1 MPVDPS
7 TPENPVILPVLNAC
21 PEPQAKE
28 LEGSDQREPKDL
40 ALNEPKDL
48 KESHL
53 RSLLKAM
60 SWRILAT
67 LTTVLIA
74 YFITGEID
82 IAIMI
87 GSIEFVLKFLIYYLH
102 ERAWQL
108 VPRGSIRQ
116 LVSTRSS

>member
-1 MPVDPS
+1 MPVDPRA
-7 TPENPVILPVLNAC
+7 PEIPVIL
-21 PEPQAKE
+21 
-28 LEGSDQREPKDL
+28 SDQRESKDL
-40 ALNEPKDL
+40 ARTGSKDL

-67 LTTVLIA
+67 LTTIMIA

-87 GSIEFVLKFLIYYLH
+87 GGIEFVLKFVIYYLH
-102 ERAWQL
+102 ERAWQAI
-108 VPRGSIRQ
+108 PRGSIRR
-116 LVSTRSS
+116 LVS

>member
-7 TPENPVILPVLNAC
+7 ATDVIPPVLSEAEG
-21 PEPQAKE
+21 PGSRTTAA
-28 LEGSDQREPKDL
+28 EGSRSSN
-40 ALNEPKDL
+40 NEPKPE

-53 RSLLKAM
+53 RSLMKAM

-67 LTTVLIA
+67 LTTILIA
-74 YFITGEID
+74 YFITGQID
-82 IAIMI
+82 IALMI

-108 VPRGSIRQ
+108 VPRGSIRR
-116 LVSTRSS
+116 LVHWDTDHS

>member
-1 MPVDPS
+1 MPVEPS
-7 TPENPVILPVLNAC
+7 TPENPVILPVLSEA
-21 PEPQAKE
+21 
-28 LEGSDQREPKDL
+28 EGSEAEGSPSVILSDQR
-40 ALNEPKDL
+40 EPKDL

-60 SWRILAT
+60 SWRVLAT

-74 YFITGEID
+74 YFIIGEIE

-87 GSIEFVLKFLIYYLH
+87 GGIEFVLKFVIYYLH

-116 LVSTRSS
+116 LVTYWSS

>member
-1 MPVDPS
+1 MPVEPS
-7 TPENPVILPVLNAC
+7 APKNPVIL
-21 PEPQAKE
+21 
-28 LEGSDQREPKDL
+28 SDQPGSRTTEPKDL
-40 ALNEPKDL
+40 ALNKPKDL

-108 VPRGSIRQ
+108 LPRGSIRH
-116 LVSTRSS
+116 LVSTGSS

>member
-1 MPVDPS
+1 MPVDP
-7 TPENPVILPVLNAC
+7 TETDVILPGSRTIA
-21 PEPQAKE
+21 A
-28 LEGSDQREPKDL
+28 EGFRSSK
-40 ALNEPKDL
+40 NEPL

-67 LTTVLIA
+67 LTTILIA

-82 IAIMI
+82 VALMI
-87 GSIEFVLKFLIYYLH
+87 GGIEFVLKFLIYYLH

-108 VPRGSIRQ
+108 VPRGSIRR
-116 LVSTRSS
+116 LVHWDTDHS

>member
-1 MPVDPS
+1 MPLEPPATTEPNVILSKAKDLV
-7 TPENPVILPVLNAC
+7 ENP
-21 PEPQAKE
+21 
-28 LEGSDQREPKDL
+28 KDM
-40 ALNEPKDL
+40 

-67 LTTVLIA
+67 LTTILIA
-74 YFITGEID
+74 YFITEQID
-82 IAIMI
+82 IALMI

-108 VPRGSIRQ
+108 VPRGSIRR
-116 LVSTRSS
+116 LVRWNIDHT